1 MPGYPILDIDKRNID
16 KEFLCESCGSLL
28 RDATRAGCGHFFCHS
43 CVENRFRKNPGGVSY
58 CPKSMRPLFYYEFLP
73 ADDSFCDEVHNLT
86 VHCLFLSEGCL
97 WEGNLLNFEEHVGYC
112 DFANCNEKEI
122 ENFEENGNEIDW
134 SQTEINSKPFY
145 SEVTTEAKSSIV
157 VSQKKELV
165 FEEYMYDE
173 SEDDQ
178 GQSLQASST
187 IADMV
192 HCVYPECNMLIHVD
206 DLYEHL
212 EGNEC
217 MLKQMQKCKFCKVK
231 VSPDLMEHHYSE
243 CPAFPV
249 KFDKCRRDEVAQE
262 KELNNTLPLSRKFNL
277 SPAVNEVGIKEK
289 IASSSKA
296 VSAGNSDSRSVSSPG
311 SFEVPITEQH
321 EQRLND
327 LESKFDLLLQENL
340 ERRQENRYLTNV
352 IHDVNRKVDELSRAI
367 FCHSNH
373 YDRFQASLNALQND
387 QINLQAQFNRFIE
400 NPLSHEDRARL
411 VRHVEIIQE
420 RIRRLEQHILS
431 HGNMLT
437 DISTSVTSLA
447 NAVASDRIPG
457 VDIRPV

>member
-1 MPGYPILDIDKRNID
+1 
-16 KEFLCESCGSLL
+16 
-28 RDATRAGCGHFFCHS
+28 
-43 CVENRFRKNPGGVSY
+43 
-58 CPKSMRPLFYYEFLP
+58 
-73 ADDSFCDEVHNLT
+73 
-86 VHCLFLSEGCL
+86 
-97 WEGNLLNFEEHVGYC
+97 
-112 DFANCNEKEI
+112 
-122 ENFEENGNEIDW
+122 
-134 SQTEINSKPFY
+134 
-145 SEVTTEAKSSIV
+145 
-157 VSQKKELV
+157 
-165 FEEYMYDE
+165 
-173 SEDDQ
+173 
-178 GQSLQASST
+178 
-187 IADMV
+187 
-192 HCVYPECNMLIHVD
+192 
-206 DLYEHL
+206 
-212 EGNEC
+212 
-217 MLKQMQKCKFCKVK
+217 MQ
-231 VSPDLMEHHYSE
+231 
-243 CPAFPV
+243 
-249 KFDKCRRDEVAQE
+249 
-262 KELNNTLPLSRKFNL
+262 ELNNTLPLSRKFNL

-311 SFEVPITEQH
+311 FFEVPINEQH

-340 ERRQENRYLTNV
+340 ERRQENLQLRQENRYLTNV